1 MELSLSVKLRIAA
14 AAGVGVVLIGILA
27 WPLAEPS
34 EPFGPVRPG
43 NLALSGTAVLAVL
56 AFLSGLIGYFVSWPH
71 GREIGILAV
80 PSGLTIW
87 AIRSGNIASLMQLE
101 PALEQR
107 RALLAAL
114 RWEPLFWLAIVAI
127 GFAGVLCGRRIRCK
141 PGAAGSENK
150 PKSKSNIYLNA
161 VIALVASVLIAQV
174 CLGRLAQDIQF
185 SDNRLGS
192 VMGQPAMGQI
202 VFGVLVAFGLA
213 AFVVKSF
220 LNAGY
225 LWPIIASAL
234 VTAFSI
240 MSYVKQDALNHLVR
254 YWPAVFFSNPII
266 SISPLQMVA
275 LGTLGSI
282 AGYWMG
288 IRYDFWRKH
297 EI

>member
-43 NLALSGTAVLAVL
+43 NLALAGTAVLVVL

-80 PSGLTIW
+80 PSGLAIW

-114 RWEPLFWLAIVAI
+114 RWEPLFWLAIVGI
-127 GFAGVLCGRRIRCK
+127 GFAGVLCGRRIRCG
-141 PGAAGSENK
+141 PSAAGVENK

-192 VMGQPAMGQI
+192 VMGQPAIGQI

-266 SISPLQMVA
+266 SISPVQMVA

>member
-1 MELSLSVKLRIAA
+1 MSVKLRIAA

-43 NLALSGTAVLAVL
+43 NLALGGTAVLAVL

-114 RWEPLFWLAIVAI
+114 RWEPLFWLAIVGI
-127 GFAGVLCGRRIRCK
+127 GFAGVLCGRRIRCG
-141 PGAAGSENK
+141 PGAAGAENK

-161 VIALVASVLIAQV
+161 AIALVASVLIAQV

-192 VMGQPAMGQI
+192 VTGQPAMGQI

-240 MSYVKQDALNHLVR
+240 MSYVKQDALKRLVQ

-266 SISPLQMVA
+266 SISPLEMVA

>member
-14 AAGVGVVLIGILA
+14 SAGVGVVLIGILA

-43 NLALSGTAVLAVL
+43 NLALAGTAVLAVL

-80 PSGLTIW
+80 PSGLAIW

-114 RWEPLFWLAIVAI
+114 RWEPFFWLAIVGI
-127 GFAGVLCGRRIRCK
+127 GFAGVLCGRRIRRG
-141 PGAAGSENK
+141 PGAAGAENK

-192 VMGQPAMGQI
+192 VMGQPAIGQI

-240 MSYVKQDALNHLVR
+240 MSYVKQDALNHLVQC
-254 YWPAVFFSNPII
+254 WPAVFFSNPII
-266 SISPLQMVA
+266 SISPVQMVA

>member
-1 MELSLSVKLRIAA
+1 MSVKLRIAA
-14 AAGVGVVLIGILA
+14 AAAVGVLLIGILA

-80 PSGLTIW
+80 PSGLAIW
-87 AIRSGNIASLMQLE
+87 AIRSGNIASLVQLE

-114 RWEPLFWLAIVAI
+114 RWEPLFWLAIVGI
-127 GFAGVLCGRRIRCK
+127 GFAGVLCGRRIRCG
-141 PGAAGSENK
+141 PSAAGSEKK

-161 VIALVASVLIAQV
+161 VIALVASVLIAHV

-192 VMGQPAMGQI
+192 VMGQPAIGQI

-240 MSYVKQDALNHLVR
+240 MSYVKQDALKHLVR

-266 SISPLQMVA
+266 SISPVQMVA

>member
-1 MELSLSVKLRIAA
+1 LSVKLRIAA

-56 AFLSGLIGYFVSWPH
+56 SFLSGLIGYFVSWPH

-80 PSGLTIW
+80 PSGLAIW

-114 RWEPLFWLAIVAI
+114 RWEPLFWLAIVGI

-141 PGAAGSENK
+141 PGAAGAENK

-240 MSYVKQDALNHLVR
+240 MSYVKQDALKHLVQC
-254 YWPAVFFSNPII
+254 WPAVFFSNPII
-266 SISPLQMVA
+266 SISPVQMVA